1 MNIIPLFCEIDD
13 CFLDSQKQMLSSEP
27 PEIPDV
33 PKKRG
38 RPRGLHSSEVMTILI
53 AFQQSQYRTL
63 KHFYLKHVCQY
74 WRWAFPKLVNYN
86 RFVELIPETLGSL
99 TIYLA
104 MRLETRSTR
113 IAFIDS
119 TLMPVCENP
128 RIPGH
133 RVFRGIAERTKNAR
147 GWSYGFKLHL
157 IVNEH
162 GALMSVMFT
171 PANVDDRI
179 PVAKLTQ
186 HLSGNLYGDK
196 GYISKDLAEALKA
209 EGVYLITKVRK
220 NIETQPLSDFDALML
235 KKRMVIESVIDQLK
249 NQCHLQHTRHRSVV
263 NFQVNAVSAVIAYT
277 HQAKKPSVNLRTL
290 QETKDLPGPFNF

>member
-1 MNIIPLFCEIDD
+1 MNIIPLFCDIDD

-27 PEIPDV
+27 PETPDV

-38 RPRGLHSSEVMTILI
+38 RPRSLHTSEVMTILI

-63 KHFYLKHVCQY
+63 KHFYLKHVCEY
-74 WRWAFPKLVNYN
+74 WRWAFPNLVSYN
-86 RFVELIPETLGSL
+86 RFVEGIPETLGPL
-99 TIYLA
+99 TIYLS
-104 MRLETRSTR
+104 RCLGKSTG

-119 TLMPVCENP
+119 TLMRVCENP

-133 RVFRGIAERTKNAR
+133 RVFRDIAERTKNAR

-157 IVNEH
+157 VVNEH
-162 GALMSVMFT
+162 GELLSAMFT
-171 PANVDDRI
+171 PANVDDRV

-196 GYISKDLAEALKA
+196 GYISKDLAKTLQA
-209 EGVYLITKVRK
+209 EGVSLITKVRK
-220 NIETQPLSDFDALML
+220 NMETQRLSDFDVLML

-263 NFQVNAVSAVIAYT
+263 NFQVNAVSALIAYT

-290 QETKDLPGPFNF
+290 QETKDLPVSFNF